1 MTPNRIAMMALAA
14 SMALAGCGQDAA
26 QTATREPID
35 PATGLV
41 ACPTHDGVLPSRGGE
56 GVQQSPASLPVGF
69 QDGSQRCIAANN
81 ANAALFQH
89 GPQTANN
96 Q

>member
-14 SMALAGCGQDAA
+14 SMALAGCSQYAT

-56 GVQQSPASLPVGF
+56 GLEQSPASLPAGF

-81 ANAALFQH
+81 ANAALYQH